1 MQSHIFQTKKGEFL
15 KMRNLTKPFSLRIY
29 LLIVVVISW
38 PFQIAYVLW
47 ADTPFMRYALSS
59 LPMMMVAVATY
70 IAGRYVF
77 RDGFSKAG
85 WSWGKSKYYLA
96 VFSIAIF
103 VWVVPTILELVSGM
117 RTVPRGVIVPEI
129 LGNFLLR
136 FIATLIPAFGEE
148 FGWRG
153 YMLPHL
159 VKQYRIRTALL
170 LHALIWWAWHLPVLV
185 GMSMTEKLT
194 DNVGISITIMLAV
207 SLIPSMMHTIVFAY
221 IWTVT
226 QSLAVVT
233 VYHAAFDEIRDAI
246 EVSLG
251 YGSLVEIWQ
260 MLTLT
265 IWGGL
270 LLWKGNWKQLTAR
283 KT

>member
-1 MQSHIFQTKKGEFL
+1 
-15 KMRNLTKPFSLRIY
+15 MRNLPKPFSLRTY
-29 LLIVVVISW
+29 LLIVVSISW

-85 WSWGKSKYYLA
+85 WSWGKSKHYLA

-103 VWVVPTILELVSGM
+103 VWVIPTILELVLGM
-117 RTVPRGVIVPEI
+117 RSISREVIVPDI

-136 FIATLIPAFGEE
+136 FIGTLIPAFGEE

-159 VKQYRIRTALL
+159 AKRYSLRAALL

-185 GMSMTEKLT
+185 GMGMTEKLA
-194 DNVGISITIMLAV
+194 DHAGISIAMMLAV
-207 SLIPSMMHTIVFAY
+207 SLIPSMMHAIVFAY

-233 VYHAAFDEIRDAI
+233 VYHAAFDEIRDEI
-246 EVSLG
+246 E
-251 YGSLVEIWQ
+251 GSIGFGPLVDIWQ

-265 IWGGL
+265 ILGGL
-270 LLWKGNWKQLTAR
+270 MLWKGNWKQLTAR
-283 KT
+283 KI

>member
-1 MQSHIFQTKKGEFL
+1 MISPKK
-15 KMRNLTKPFSLRIY
+15 TFSLTTY
-29 LLIVVVISW
+29 LFIVMAISW

-47 ADTPFMRYALSS
+47 AETPFMRYALSS
-59 LPMMMVAVATY
+59 LPMLMVTVATY

-85 WSWGKSKYYLA
+85 WDWGKSKYYLA

-103 VWVVPTILELVSGM
+103 VWVVPTILELVLGM
-117 RTVPRGVIVPEI
+117 RSIPKGVMVPDI

-136 FIATLIPAFGEE
+136 FIATLISAFGEE

-159 VKQYRIRTALL
+159 AKLYSLRSALL
-170 LHALIWWAWHLPVLV
+170 LHAFIWWAWHLPVIV
-185 GMSMTEKLT
+185 GMGMTEKLT
-194 DNVGISITIMLAV
+194 DNVGISIVIMLAV
-207 SLIPSMMHTIVFAY
+207 SLIPSMMHAIVYAY

-233 VYHAAFDEIRDAI
+233 VYHAAYDEIRDAI
-246 EVSLG
+246 EVSIGL
-251 YGSLVEIWQ
+251 SPLVQVWQ
-260 MLTLT
+260 VLTLT
-265 IWGGL
+265 VLGGL
-270 LLWKGNWKQLTAR
+270 LLWKGNWQKLTVR

>member
-1 MQSHIFQTKKGEFL
+1 MTSPKK
-15 KMRNLTKPFSLRIY
+15 TFSLTTY
-29 LLIVVVISW
+29 LLIVMAISW

-47 ADTPFMRYALSS
+47 AETPFMRYALSS
-59 LPMMMVAVATY
+59 LPMIMVTVATY

-85 WSWGKSKYYLA
+85 WSWGKPKDYLA

-117 RTVPRGVIVPEI
+117 RSIPRGVIVPDI

-136 FIATLIPAFGEE
+136 FTATLIPAFGEE

-159 VKQYRIRTALL
+159 VKRYRLRSALL
-170 LHALIWWAWHLPVLV
+170 LHAFIWWAWHLPAIV
-185 GMSMTEKLT
+185 GMGMAEKLT
-194 DNVGISITIMLAV
+194 NNVGTSIAIMLAV
-207 SLIPSMMHTIVFAY
+207 SLIPTTLHAIVYAY

-246 EVSLG
+246 EVSIGLS
-251 YGSLVEIWQ
+251 SLVQVWQ

-265 IWGGL
+265 VLGGL
-270 LLWKGNWKQLTAR
+270 LLWKGNWQQLAVR

>member
-1 MQSHIFQTKKGEFL
+1 
-15 KMRNLTKPFSLRIY
+15 MRNPQKPFSLRTY
-29 LLIVVVISW
+29 LLIVVAISW
-38 PFQIAYVLW
+38 PFQIAYILW
-47 ADTPFMRYALSS
+47 AKTPFMRYALSS
-59 LPMMMVAVATY
+59 LPMIMVTVATY
-70 IAGRYVF
+70 IAGRYIF
-77 RDGFSKAG
+77 HDSFSKAG
-85 WSWGKSKYYLA
+85 WSRGKSKQYFA
-96 VFSIAIF
+96 VFSLAIF
-103 VWVVPTILELVSGM
+103 VWVVPTILELVLGM
-117 RTVPRGVIVPEI
+117 RSIPKGVIVPEI

-159 VKQYRIRTALL
+159 VKRYRLRTALL
-170 LHALIWWAWHLPVLV
+170 LHGFIWWAWHLPVIV
-185 GMSMTEKLT
+185 GMGMAEKLT
-194 DNVGISITIMLAV
+194 DNIGTSIAIMLAIT
-207 SLIPSMMHTIVFAY
+207 LIPSMMHAMIYAY

-246 EVSLG
+246 EASIG
-251 YGSLVEIWQ
+251 FGSLVEIWQ

-265 IWGGL
+265 VLGGL